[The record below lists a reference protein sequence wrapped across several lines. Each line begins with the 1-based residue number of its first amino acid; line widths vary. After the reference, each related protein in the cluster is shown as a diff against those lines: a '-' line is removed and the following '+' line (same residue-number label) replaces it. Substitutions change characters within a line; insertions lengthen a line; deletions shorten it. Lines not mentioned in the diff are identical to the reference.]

1 MRVEERPAPR
11 RGYWRTY
18 LTDTVT
24 QADLDSETYRAIT
37 PPNVAT
43 RDMIIVMVTSA
54 LSLTMIN
61 FFAKDLTWIQQ
72 LLDTVSPSLSETWKN
87 WLWGSSATQFRQL
100 EIWVLVQ
107 LVAYIVLPVVAIR
120 MMGRRVRDYGLRARG
135 LSGHWRIYLALFVIS
150 APAIVMASRS
160 AAFLAKYPFY
170 DLADGEGFWPYMVAW
185 WVLYAVQFVALEFFF
200 RGFMVHG
207 LKGRLGYAAVFV
219 MVIPYNMIHFNKP
232 LLEAIGAIL
241 GGITLGTLS
250 LRSRSIWWGAALHI
264 AVAATMDI
272 LALGQKGLL

>member
-1 MRVEERPAPR
+1 MRVDERTSA
-11 RGYWRTY
+11 GYWRTY
-18 LTDTVT
+18 ISDTISK
-24 QADLDSETYRAIT
+24 ADADSDAYRAIT
-37 PPNVAT
+37 PPAVAN
-43 RDMIIVMVTSA
+43 RDMIIVMITSA
-54 LSLTMIN
+54 LSLTMIS
-61 FFAKDLTWIQQ
+61 FFAKDLLWIQRV
-72 LLDTVSPSLSETWKN
+72 LETFSPALSDTWQD
-87 WLWGSSATQFRQL
+87 WLWDPSTTQFRQL
-100 EIWVLVQ
+100 EIWVYVQ
-107 LVAYIVLPVVAIR
+107 LVAYILLPAIAIR
-120 MMGRRVRDYGLRARG
+120 LMGKRVRDHGLRARG
-135 LSGHWRIYLALFVIS
+135 LGGHWKIYLTLFLLSV
-150 APAIVMASRS
+150 PAIVFASRS
-160 AAFLAKYPFY
+160 AAFLSKYPFY

-219 MVIPYNMIHFNKP
+219 MVIPYNMIHFSKP